1 MADDI
6 YVVDL
11 LATGT
16 TTGSDAEPV
25 VPDDPGVGAQHL
37 VAAVGAA
44 GAGDGDAIAVGAALT
59 GEINLGAAAVLL
71 RIIGA
76 THDLEPAAV
85 EARLAGRVVR
95 SGGEGA
101 RYLGIDISRE
111 YRVDQVTVNL
121 RAVDVRTGQVLANV
135 MTSKTI
141 YSVGR
146 SAGVIKFIEF
156 KSP

>member
-1 MADDI
+1 VAENI
-6 YVVDL
+6 
-11 LATGT
+11 AT
-16 TTGSDAEPV
+16 ELP
-25 VPDDPGVGAQHL
+25 PLQ
-37 VAAVGAA
+37 AANLMLEG
-44 GAGDGDAIAVGAALT
+44 GIIAYDT
-59 GEINLGAAAVLL
+59 N
-71 RIIGA
+71 
-76 THDLEPAAV
+76 
-85 EARLAGRVVR
+85 VR

-146 SAGVIKFIEF
+146 SAGVFKFIEF
-156 KSP
+156 KKLLRPRWLHHQRTGAAVRAVGDRGGGGALAGPGHRTAAVAGGGGCSSRAGYGG